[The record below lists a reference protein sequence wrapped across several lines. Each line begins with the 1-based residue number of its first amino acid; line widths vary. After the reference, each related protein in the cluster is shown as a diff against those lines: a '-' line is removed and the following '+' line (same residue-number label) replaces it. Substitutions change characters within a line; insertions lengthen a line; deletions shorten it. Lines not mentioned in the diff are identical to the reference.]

1 MEFKRA
7 KVFFF
12 LQKLKLNISKKGIL
26 SNKECIE
33 ILNVVPNV
41 VLGVVPDVVINV
53 LSYIV
58 IDVVLNV
65 VLLWDCML

>member
-7 KVFFF
+7 KVIF
-12 LQKLKLNISKKGIL
+12 QKLKLNISKKGIV
-26 SNKECIE
+26 SNKECIK
-33 ILNVVPNV
+33 ILNAVLNV

-65 VLLWDCML
+65 GLLWDCML

>member
-7 KVFFF
+7 KVI
-12 LQKLKLNISKKGIL
+12 LQNKLNTSKKEIL

-33 ILNVVPNV
+33 ILNAVLNV

-53 LSYIV
+53 LSNIV

-65 VLLWDCML
+65 GLLWDCMF

>member
-1 MEFKRA
+1 MEIKRA
-7 KVFFF
+7 KIIFF
-12 LQKLKLNISKKGIL
+12 QQLKLNISKKEIL

-33 ILNVVPNV
+33 ILNAVLNV

-53 LSYIV
+53 LSNIV

-65 VLLWDCML
+65 GLLRDYKL

>member
-7 KVFFF
+7 KVISS
-12 LQKLKLNISKKGIL
+12 KNKLNISKKEIL

-33 ILNVVPNV
+33 ILNAVLNV

-65 VLLWDCML
+65 GLLWDCML